1 MRWNVAVAALS
12 ASWGLIAVIV
22 AAVELGAEVLVF
34 YRLVIA
40 AVTIALALLALRR
53 LDQLRVPRSRLRLAA
68 VGALLAAH
76 WYLFFETIKLSS
88 VAVALVTAYTAP
100 LFLAIVAPIFLPERR
115 SRAALAAV
123 VPGSA
128 GIVLIALL
136 GGEGGRVRPLAVVT
150 GLAVG
155 LTYATL
161 VIASK
166 QLTARL
172 PVGTIAFWSY
182 VVAAS
187 VLAPFLLAAD
197 RVAPSAEE
205 LGYVVLVGAVF
216 TALSGSIYL
225 YLLRRVTA
233 QAIGVLAYLEP
244 VSAALLAWALLGQP
258 LGWAV
263 IAGGA
268 LVVAAGLAVVVY
280 EPTDT
285 APIEVPAL
293 AADSQGRRV

>member
-12 ASWGLIAVIV
+12 ASWGFIAVIV
-22 AAVELGAEVLVF
+22 AAVDLGAEVLVF
-34 YRLVIA
+34 YRLAIA
-40 AVTIALALLALRR
+40 AGAIVLALLVARR
-53 LDQLRVPRSRLRLAA
+53 LGLLRVRASRVRVAA

-88 VAVALVTAYTAP
+88 VAVALVTVYTAP
-100 LFLAIVAPIFLPERR
+100 LFLAVLAPAFLPERR
-115 SRAALAAV
+115 SRVALAAV

-136 GGEGGRVRPLAVVT
+136 GSEGGHVRPLAVVT
-150 GLAVG
+150 GLAAG

-161 VIASK
+161 VVAAK

-172 PVGTIAFWSY
+172 PVVTIAFWNY
-182 VVAAS
+182 VVAAA
-187 VLAPFLLAAD
+187 VLAPFLLGAE
-197 RVAPSAEE
+197 RVAPSWEE
-205 LGYVVLVGAVF
+205 LAYVVLVGAVF
-216 TALSGSIYL
+216 TALSGFLYL

-244 VSAALLAWALLGQP
+244 VSAALLAWAILAQP

-263 IAGGA
+263 LVGGA

-280 EPTDT
+280 EPADA
-285 APIEVPAL
+285 APLEVPAL
-293 AADSQGRRV
+293 AAESQGRPV